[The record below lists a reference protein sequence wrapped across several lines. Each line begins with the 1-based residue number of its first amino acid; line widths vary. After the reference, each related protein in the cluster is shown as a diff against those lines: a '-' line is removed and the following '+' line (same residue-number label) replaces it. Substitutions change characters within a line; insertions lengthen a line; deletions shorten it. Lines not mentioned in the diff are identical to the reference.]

1 MADICGPFTLDQ
13 LDVFGGVNQ
22 LAFSLDNPIWQLPD
36 TCVLFSTGSATGIAS
51 TVLNALRERTSSGNA
66 TGIADTAMQ
75 ATRVRTSTGSATAIA
90 FASLNGIRVRLSTG
104 SATGVAVVSA
114 LGGVEFSAEGSATG
128 RAIVEA
134 TAFAIYDSGGSVVG
148 VAFVSADGTVLGEEW
163 VAVPVGNEQWK
174 VRGDGICG
182 PFTLDQ
188 LDIFGG
194 VNDLPFSLDNPIYLR
209 SDFCANAEIWNKKSE
224 GSNTWLRKG

>member
-1 MADICGPFTLDQ
+1 MADVCGPFTLDQ
-13 LDVFGGVNQ
+13 LDVFGGVDQ
-22 LAFSLDNPIWQLPD
+22 LAFSLDDPIWQSPD
-36 TCVLFSTGSATGIAS
+36 TCVLVSSGSATGIAS
-51 TVLNALRERTSSGNA
+51 TVLTALRERLSSGSA
-66 TGIADTAMQ
+66 TGVASASVD
-75 ATRVRTSTGSATAIA
+75 ATRVRFGAGDSTGIATVSADA
-90 FASLNGIRVRLSTG
+90 IRVRLSTG
-104 SATGVAVVSA
+104 SATGIATVTA
-114 LGGVEFSAEGSATG
+114 LGGVEFSGEGNATG

-134 TAFAIYDSGGSVVG
+134 TAFAIFDGAGSVVG

-163 VAVPVGNEQWK
+163 VAVPVGDEQWK

-194 VNDLPFSLDNPIYLR
+194 VNELPFSLDDPIYLR
-209 SDFCANAEIWNKKSE
+209 SDFCANAEIWNTKSE